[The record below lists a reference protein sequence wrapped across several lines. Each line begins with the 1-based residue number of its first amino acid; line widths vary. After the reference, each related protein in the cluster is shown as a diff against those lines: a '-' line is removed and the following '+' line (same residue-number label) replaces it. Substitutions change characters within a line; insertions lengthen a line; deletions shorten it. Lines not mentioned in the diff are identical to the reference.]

1 MPARDPNA
9 SPHVPST
16 FPNRP
21 VSPNNSQRPNA
32 LSPNASGFSIRTVQ
46 SNNGVLSLPSPD
58 HQQSH
63 GYFTQALRRLS
74 GTGGQNLPR
83 MEASASVGQDVPD
96 ERNGWDE

>member
-21 VSPNNSQRPNA
+21 VSPINSQHPNT
-32 LSPNASGFSIRTVQ
+32 LSPNASGFSVRTVQ
-46 SNNGVLSLPSPD
+46 SNNGVLPSPD
-58 HQQSH
+58 HQQPH
-63 GYFTQALRRLS
+63 GYFTQALRRVS
-74 GTGGQNLPR
+74 GTGGHNLPR
-83 MEASASVGQDVPD
+83 MEAPASAGQDVPA